1 MSQFLSLSLSRY
13 FRSLLPLFF
22 SFSVV
27 CFGLFILP
35 ARGQVQSEV
44 QSTSNLDR
52 TERFRIANQL
62 VSEGRPSEAIVIYE
76 ELLKTPS
83 GLLYYNSGVAYQMM
97 GKLGLAKALYLSAS
111 AYPETREASLQNL
124 DQVESLLPFK
134 MAKIPPYPWQRFYHF
149 LVEDLGMPFLFWV
162 AGLGLYLFTGGL
174 IGYMFTTKQRFSKIV
189 IFTGL
194 TLLFSMSWVLLSRHV
209 EIQNTL
215 NGVITVSS
223 VTLIED
229 PALDLEST
237 DIAYE
242 GALVKADL
250 RESRPEE
257 GWYFV
262 TLQNGAKGWLME
274 SSFKSVPF
282 Y

>member
-22 SFSVV
+22 SFSVA
-27 CFGLFILP
+27 CFGLFVLP
-35 ARGQVQSEV
+35 ARGQVQSEI
-44 QSTSNLDR
+44 QSTSTLDR

-97 GKLGLAKALYLSAS
+97 GKLGLAKAMYLSAS

-134 MAKIPPYPWQRFYHF
+134 MAKIPPYPWQRFYYF

-194 TLLFSMSWVLLSRHV
+194 ILLLSMSWVLLNRHL
-209 EIQNTL
+209 EIENSLRGVVTL
-215 NGVITVSS
+215 SS

-229 PALDLEST
+229 PILELEST

-242 GALVKADL
+242 GATVKVDF
-250 RESRPEE
+250 RESRPED